1 MGAEAPSEPAGE
13 TKSFCPCHEKSTC
26 KCKCF
31 FQRNKSLSGFV
42 KCPAGVKYAFGV

>member
-1 MGAEAPSEPAGE
+1 MGTEAPSKPAGE
-13 TKSFCPCHEKSTC
+13 TKFLSHCLKS

-42 KCPAGVKYAFGV
+42 KFPAGVKYACGV

>member
-1 MGAEAPSEPAGE
+1 MGAEAPSEPADE
-13 TKSFCPCHEKSTC
+13 TKFLSLCQEKSTC

-42 KCPAGVKYAFGV
+42 KCLRA